1 MQHTFEVERNSL
13 RTFPPSIET
22 HLSAVRGLPTKNVLL
37 KCVNEKSSDRQ
48 TNRSSEQCQVLI
60 QQ

>member
-1 MQHTFEVERNSL
+1 MQHAFEVERNSL

-22 HLSAVRGLPTKNVLL
+22 YLSVVRGLPTENVLL
-37 KCVNEKSSDRQ
+37 KCFNEKSSDRQ